1 MWGDPMSRTSQ
12 RFTIR
17 IILSCIFSYSLL
29 AGTLPRTALASEVP
43 CQFKAA
49 TDTTEI
55 HVVANGKTLWA
66 GPIEKLQTRTVSI
79 PEGAFTVISKVY
91 NENMKT
97 REDVRAETHTRQCR
111 DDAVLTVPLFQE
123 PTKR

>member
-1 MWGDPMSRTSQ
+1 MTL
-12 RFTIR
+12 
-17 IILSCIFSYSLL
+17 ILSYILSYSLL
-29 AGTLPRTALASEVP
+29 AGTLPDTAFASDVP

-49 TDTTEI
+49 TDTTEV
-55 HVVANGKTLWA
+55 HVLANGKTLWA

-97 REDVRAETHTRQCR
+97 KEDVRTETHTRQCR
-111 DDAVLTVPLFQE
+111 DNAVLTVPLFQD
-123 PTKR
+123 PHKR